1 MPASTPESRSGRDG
15 VPGYIPLVGHPI
27 GQVLTPPLFNARF
40 AALGID
46 MTMIPVDMTAE
57 RIASFFSAIR
67 GWSNCAGC
75 SVTIPHKQ
83 AAFAAADAH
92 TERAKKAGA
101 VNFLRRDP
109 DGRLIGDMTDGL
121 AMAQAI
127 AGTGFA
133 LAGAR
138 TLLAGAAGGAGGAIA
153 DALCAAGIASLDLV
167 DPRAEACAALGR
179 ILEARYPGVAV
190 GWTGQEDGHDLAV
203 NASPMGMRPDD
214 PMPIDLDR
222 LAADALIADVVT
234 KPVVTA
240 LIAAARQRGM
250 RTVTGDAMAAAQLP
264 FQLRHLGL
272 DQGAWQ

>member
-1 MPASTPESRSGRDG
+1 LQATSPEPHPEFRSTPSI
-15 VPGYIPLVGHPI
+15 IPLVGYPI
-27 GQVLTPPLFNARF
+27 GQVLTPPLFNAHF
-40 AALGID
+40 AAQGVN
-46 MTMIPVDMTAE
+46 TVMIPVEMSAGSVCE
-57 RIASFFSAIR
+57 FFAAMR

-92 TERAKKAGA
+92 TERAKNAGA

-190 GWTGQEDGHDLAV
+190 GRTGQADGYDLAV

-222 LAADALIADVVT
+222 LAANALIADVVT

-264 FQLRHLGL
+264 FQLRHLGF